1 MPRRVS
7 PCRRGRWA
15 SLLLTMTF
23 AAILTSGPVWAAR
36 KAFVVGNSK
45 YLHTTPLPNPAND
58 ARDLGGR
65 LKALG
70 YEVTLGL
77 DVGRAEFL
85 AKFQAFAQALTKD
98 DVALVYFAGHGLQI
112 GGENFLFPVDA
123 NIEREADARGK
134 LVALNSLLADLSRA
148 TRSRLVILDA
158 CRNNPFEEGIAKAQ
172 ATRSSGTARGLARVY
187 AGVGTFV
194 AYSTQ
199 PGNVALDG
207 DGQNSPFTAALL
219 RHIAEPGA
227 DVHAVM
233 RRVRGDVQRATNE
246 QQIPWENSSLVDE
259 IAFSGAIANGAA
271 VSSPVPAQPPA
282 SPPKTAATSLPPG
295 PPAAPVRPPEP
306 FSYVSGLDAKGDNF
320 LALRSSPTPD
330 GVRIATMGPDTL
342 LKVVE
347 SQGVWRRVLLS
358 DGASGWAHS
367 NWISCCRTMPARQTA
382 PAAGGPAAQPALVP
396 AAPAQPPAK
405 ATTAACDA
413 LWMSRNAIWHRRG
426 YCFTTTRGQQ
436 AFGNAGCSRDQNT
449 ARAAMSPA
457 ERAEV
462 DTLSAQEK
470 QAGCQ

>member
-1 MPRRVS
+1 MPRRVLPHYFNWLS
-7 PCRRGRWA
+7 GC
-15 SLLLTMTF
+15 LLTMTF
-23 AAILTSGPVWAAR
+23 AAIVTSGPVWAAR
-36 KAFVVGNSK
+36 KAFVIGNSK

-58 ARDLGGR
+58 ARDLGKR
-65 LKALG
+65 LQALG
-70 YEVTLGL
+70 YDVTLGL
-77 DVGRAEFL
+77 DVGRVEFL
-85 AKFQAFAQALTKD
+85 TKFQSFTQALAQD

-123 NIEREADARGK
+123 NIERETDARSR

-148 TRSRLVILDA
+148 TRSRLIILDA

-259 IAFSGAIANGAA
+259 IAFNAA
-271 VSSPVPAQPPA
+271 AGPNAATAQPAPQA
-282 SPPKTAATSLPPG
+282 PKAPILQP
-295 PPAAPVRPPEP
+295 PPAASAPTARLPPPET
-306 FSYVSGLDAKGDNF
+306 FSFVSGLDSKGDNF

-358 DGASGWAHS
+358 DGASGWAHG
-367 NWISCCRTMPARQTA
+367 NWISCCRSMPARQPA
-382 PAAGGPAAQPALVP
+382 PAAVGPAARPVLLP
-396 AAPAQPPAK
+396 TAPAQPPAK
-405 ATTAACDA
+405 ATAATCDA
-413 LWMSRNAIWHRRG
+413 LWMRRNAIWHRHG

-436 AFGNAGCSRDQNT
+436 AFGNSGCSRDQNT
-449 ARAAMSPA
+449 ARAAMSAA
-457 ERAEV
+457 ERTEV

-470 QAGCQ
+470 QAGCS